1 MRWTPD
7 LSREVRLLSSNEK
20 LLDIK
25 DLVVHYETEDAVI
38 EAVNNVSFEVK
49 RGEILGIVGETG
61 AGKTTIGLSIMGL
74 LPKPPANVIQGSIK
88 FNGRELLRS
97 EEHTSELQSRPQLV
111 CRLLL

>member
-1 MRWTPD
+1 M
-7 LSREVRLLSSNEK
+7 SSNEK

-74 LPKPPANVIQGSIK
+74 LPKPPANVIQG
-88 FNGRELLRS
+88 
-97 EEHTSELQSRPQLV
+97 EH
-111 CRLLL
+111 